1 LAERLLLWSS
11 IPTRTPTFEQSKDVL
26 ERNKLEEDQMLIL
39 LLVPPQRQPP
49 QQHIA
54 AALRTSFPYHYVSKL
69 AIFSFFF
76 FDSFATAVVAP
87 GVVGD
92 GYYRPLLF
100 IR

>member
-1 LAERLLLWSS
+1 MNKAKMRN
-11 IPTRTPTFEQSKDVL
+11 VL

-39 LLVPPQRQPP
+39 MLFPPSQRRPP
-49 QQHIA
+49 QQHVA
-54 AALRTSFPYHYVSKL
+54 AVALRTSFPYHYVSKL

-76 FDSFATAVVAP
+76 FGSFATVAVAP
-87 GVVGD
+87 SVVDD